1 VFTTVRWALA
11 VGLVALMGCAAGT
24 MSNAG
29 TRPPARPCR
38 TAQLHG
44 SFRNPDAG
52 AGQRYVQLVLTNIA
66 KVPCSVSGYPSLALI
81 GADGQGIPTRVV
93 QSSGAPV
100 GRLTISPGHRISS
113 VLHWIGIPLS
123 DEAQTGLCEPT
134 PSHVNI
140 TPPGEATSLS
150 VDWSPLDPV
159 CGHGEIDA
167 RPLRPGVPSP

>member
-1 VFTTVRWALA
+1 VFTAVRWALSI
-11 VGLVALMGCAAGT
+11 GLVALMGCAGGT
-24 MSNAG
+24 TSNTG
-29 TRPPARPCR
+29 SRSPAQPCR
-38 TAQLHG
+38 TGQLHG

-66 KVPCSVSGYPSLALI
+66 KVPCSVTGYPSLALV
-81 GADGQGIPTRVV
+81 GANGGGIPTNVV
-93 QSSGAPV
+93 RRNGGPV
-100 GRLTISPGHRISS
+100 SRLTISPGHRVSS

-123 DEAQTGLCEPT
+123 DESQTGPCEPT

-150 VDWSPLDPV
+150 VDWSLDPV